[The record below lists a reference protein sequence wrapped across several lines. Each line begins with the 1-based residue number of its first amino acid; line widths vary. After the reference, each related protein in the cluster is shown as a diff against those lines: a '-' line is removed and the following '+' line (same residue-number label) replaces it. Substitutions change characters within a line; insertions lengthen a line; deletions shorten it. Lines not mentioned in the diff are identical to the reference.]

1 MIDID
6 KTEETKSVKGIDYY
20 FGWFVM
26 IAFISIIMILAVVGG
41 TFLLHLDMYFQYL
54 PEFKPM

>member
-1 MIDID
+1 MVQ
-6 KTEETKSVKGIDYY
+6 TGKGIDYY

-26 IAFISIIMILAVVGG
+26 IAVISIIMILAVVGG

>member
-1 MIDID
+1 MDNSKD
-6 KTEETKSVKGIDYY
+6 VESGKGIDYY

-26 IAFISIIMILAVVGG
+26 IAVISIIMILAVVGG